1 MKTYRN
7 KVTGEYHTRLSDG
20 TLSRGYASR
29 EELQQVIR
37 RLQRNA
43 AQRER
48 YAAMKDCGLTKT
60 PYGWE

>member
-43 AQRER
+43 AQRQREFIE
-48 YAAMKDCGLTKT
+48 YFEHEQD
-60 PYGWE
+60 EEQ